1 MRLRPNVAI
10 SGEIFVDRQP
20 ILNLPYPDLV
30 AIRRHKVAHIF
41 QEPACALNPVLTVGY
56 QLLEIAEGLGR
67 KDRVLG
73 MLREVG
79 FRDPRR
85 VFRSYPYELSGGM
98 QQRIMIALALMNRP
112 KLLIADEPTTA
123 FDVILQDQILAL
135 IKALQRDLGFAMLL
149 ITHDFSILQRM
160 ADRVCVMS
168 RGEIVERGMPD
179 DIIFRP
185 RHECTKLLSESILM
199 LPRESN

>member
-10 SGEIFVDRQP
+10 SGEIFVDQQP

-56 QLLEIAEGLGR
+56 QLLEIAEGLER
-67 KDRVLG
+67 KNRVFEV
-73 MLREVG
+73 LRKVG
-79 FRDPRR
+79 FRDPQRI
-85 VFRSYPYELSGGM
+85 FRAYPYELSGGM

-135 IKALQRDLGFAMLL
+135 IKVLQRDLGFAMLL
-149 ITHDFSILQRM
+149 VTHDFSILQRM
-160 ADRVCVMS
+160 ADGICVVS
-168 RGEIVERGMPD
+168 KGEIVERGAPD

-185 RHECTKLLSESILM
+185 QHECTKLLSDSILV
-199 LPRESN
+199 LPREPN